1 MDDGLWNSCDMTVA
15 SRHISVGAVC
25 LLLRITS
32 ILINA
37 AQAKHKGERGMEV
50 ARAIDDIHVKQ
61 PVFVRNFG

>member
-1 MDDGLWNSCDMTVA
+1 MDDWLWNSSDMTVA

-25 LLLRITS
+25 LLLRTTS

-37 AQAKHKGERGMEV
+37 AQANHKGERRMEV
-50 ARAIDDIHVKQ
+50 ASALDDIHVKQ